1 MLTSCFENYI
11 GVKCLTQSTPK
22 SGLWIND
29 LEGINL
35 RFASDVADSG
45 YLSGLQLLE
54 EKIRFAT
61 ELVLSEISG
70 YTSPFFRINS
80 VLDELFIGE
89 YLTGYTA
96 PDAFD
101 KGVKLTTKN
110 SRMIR
115 IKVNRIKI
123 KIQEANLDYFVKIS
137 DGINATLFP
146 FKTDANGEAEIFPNY
161 LSTSAEIYV
170 TLDNST
176 INPAITNVKQGCS
189 CFSKSSQYLLANG
202 WGGSGVSTSSFG
214 LEVQA
219 NAECSMNELACVIAQ
234 QLRFPILYKSG
245 LEIVKEA
252 KASDR
257 LNSVTLL
264 DDEKIDFL
272 IEEFSTQYKLHFQNV
287 VQTLPELL
295 KRIDD
300 ICVICNQ
307 SRWVYGTP

>member
-11 GVKCLTQSTPK
+11 GVKCLTQTTPK

-35 RFASDVADSG
+35 RFAADVADSG
-45 YLSGLQLLE
+45 YISGLQLLE

-61 ELVLSEISG
+61 ELVLAEISG
-70 YTSPFFRINS
+70 FTSPYFRINS
-80 VLDELFIGE
+80 ILDELLVGE
-89 YLTGYTA
+89 YLTGFTT

-101 KGVKLTTKN
+101 KGVKFTTRN

-123 KIQEANLDYFVKIS
+123 KIQETNFAHSVKIT
-137 DGINATLFP
+137 DGINATIFP
-146 FKTDANGEAEIFPNY
+146 FTTDGNGEAEIFPDF
-161 LSTSAEIYV
+161 LSKGSEIYV
-170 TLDNST
+170 VMDNT
-176 INPAITNVKQGCS
+176 AINPAVTNVKQGCS
-189 CFSKSSQYLLANG
+189 CFSKSSQYLVANG
-202 WGGSGVSTSSFG
+202 WSGSGVSTSSFG
-214 LEVQA
+214 LEIQA
-219 NAECSMNELACVIAQ
+219 NAECSINELACVISQ

-252 KASDR
+252 AASDR

-264 DDEKIDFL
+264 DDEKIQFL
-272 IEEFSTQYKLHFQNV
+272 LNEFSEQYKLHFQNV

-307 SRWVYGTP
+307 SRWIYGTP

>member
-1 MLTSCFENYI
+1 MLTSCLENYI
-11 GVKCLTQSTPK
+11 GVKCLTQTTPK

-61 ELVLSEISG
+61 ELVLAEISG
-70 YTSPFFRINS
+70 FTSPFFRINS
-80 VLDELFIGE
+80 VLDELKVGE
-89 YLTGYTA
+89 FLPGYTA
-96 PDAFD
+96 PAAFD
-101 KGVKLTTKN
+101 KGVKLTTRN

-123 KIQEANLDYFVKIS
+123 KLEETNFTEFVKIS
-137 DGINATLFP
+137 DGLTIRTFP
-146 FKTDANGEAEIFPNY
+146 FTTNYEGEAEIFPDY
-161 LSTSAEIYV
+161 LSNTSEIYV
-170 TLDNST
+170 TIDNSN
-176 INPAITNVKQGCS
+176 IHPAKTNVKQGCS

-202 WGGSGVSTSSFG
+202 WAGSGISTSSFG
-214 LEVQA
+214 LEIQA
-219 NAECSMNELACVIAQ
+219 NAECSMNELACVISQ
-234 QLRFPILYKSG
+234 QLRFPILYKAG

-252 KASDR
+252 AASDR

-264 DDEKIDFL
+264 DDEKIKFL
-272 IEEFSTQYKLHFQNV
+272 LNEFSEQYKLHFNNV
-287 VQTLPELL
+287 VQSLPELL